1 MIWQITLRELRSL
14 FLSPLAWTLL
24 AVVQFILAWLFFA
37 QIDTFFAF
45 QSQLSVMPNA
55 PGVTDLV
62 VAPTLNSA
70 SLILLMITPLL
81 TMRLL
86 SEERRSG
93 TLKLLLS
100 SPVSMTEI
108 VLGKYLGILLFYVIM
123 VALLSLMPLSLE
135 MGTSLDTGKLLAALL
150 GLILILA
157 AFASAGLFIS
167 SLTDNPS
174 IAAIGTFGLLIMLWI
189 IDAAS
194 GGAGKADEAGTVFTY
209 LSIIKHS
216 LHFMRGIVDTQ
227 DISYYLLFIITFIL
241 LSIRQMDS
249 QRLQN

>member
-1 MIWQITLRELRSL
+1 MIWQIALRELRSL

-24 AVVQFILAWLFFA
+24 AVIQFILAWLFFA

-45 QSQLSVMPNA
+45 QSQLAVMDNA

-62 VAPTLNSA
+62 VAPMLNSA
-70 SLILLMITPLL
+70 SLVLLMITPLL

-108 VLGKYLGILLFYVIM
+108 VLGKYLGILLFYVIL

-135 MGTSLDTGKLLAALL
+135 LGTSLDTGKVLAALL

-167 SLTDNPS
+167 SLTNNPS
-174 IAAIGTFGLLIMLWI
+174 VAAIGAFGLLIMLWI
-189 IDAAS
+189 IDTA
-194 GGAGKADEAGTVFTY
+194 GGADKADQAGTVFSY
-209 LSIIKHS
+209 LSIIQHS
-216 LHFMRGIVDTQ
+216 LPFMRGIVDTQ
-227 DISYYLLFIITFIL
+227 DISYYLLFIVTFIL